1 MMNPSVCHSTAGRR
15 RALLSRFEHPFF
27 ALFADKMRTFLRSAV
42 FLFSVA
48 LQIYAGVAFNCNLAV
63 VKGSLMVQLDK
74 RFQINVQPPRLLSFS
89 MHPSHHTFCRVRANN
104 AAPILKSKVN
114 RSAYL
119 SSVFSGSIDNAIVS
133 AGGVIGGGRSGW
145 WSRDN
150 LGGGEVSLICTTV
163 IQSKES
169 KS

>member
-1 MMNPSVCHSTAGRR
+1 MPGPGRTKLPSSSCHCLPAISADIFRT
-15 RALLSRFEHPFF
+15 
-27 ALFADKMRTFLRSAV
+27 FADKMRTFLRSEV
-42 FLFSVA
+42 FFFSVA
-48 LQIYAGVAFNCNLAV
+48 LQIYAGLAFNCNLAV
-63 VKGSLMVQLDK
+63 VRGSLMVLDK
-74 RFQINVQPPRLLSFS
+74 RFQINVQPRLLSFS
-89 MHPSHHTFCRVRANN
+89 MHRSHHTFCRVRANN
-104 AAPILKSKVN
+104 AGPILKSKVN

-150 LGGGEVSLICTTV
+150 LGGSEVSLICTTV